1 MIIMDPLFHESI
13 ISGFFAGRGGLP
25 LFLSIFLRKEL
36 SKITINTKTVV
47 LPLNIAIIT
56 II

>member
-1 MIIMDPLFHESI
+1 MNQSSAVSSLEEVGYP
-13 ISGFFAGRGGLP
+13 FF
-25 LFLSIFLRKEL
+25 FSIFLWKEL